1 MDSPAFSSTSRRGS
15 FDSGEDLDAY
25 FASYVPLSNLPTP
38 PPVKGSALSALNHV
52 STKPIPEDT
61 VLISDLTGT
70 CTNIPY
76 HDVLQKMPLPRVGTS
91 LFGCCYP
98 INCIGGTYESANFL
112 ITRTPVGRSIS
123 MVNASSGTLQ
133 SWLVK

>member
-15 FDSGEDLDAY
+15 FDSGEDLDTY

-38 PPVKGSALSALNHV
+38 PPVKGSALNHV
-52 STKPIPEDT
+52 SVKPILEDT
-61 VLISDLTGT
+61 VLISDLAGT
-70 CTNIPY
+70 CTNLPY
-76 HDVLQKMPLPRVGTS
+76 RGVLQKMPLPSVGTS
-91 LFGCCYP
+91 LFDCCYP

-112 ITRTPVGRSIS
+112 ITRTPVGGNIS
-123 MVNASSGTLQ
+123 MLNASSGTDTLQ